1 MEPWVWWVVAALGL
15 AVIEIA
21 TLDLI
26 FIMLA
31 AGAAAGAATAALG
44 GPVALQ
50 VIVAAVVSL
59 AMLGLV
65 RPIALNHLRQ
75 PAEIRTGVDALLGSR
90 AVVIEAVGRDAGL
103 IKLGGETWTARP
115 YDPTRVIEV
124 GREVDVVRIDGATAV
139 VLESD

>member
-1 MEPWVWWVVAALGL
+1 MEDWVWWVVAALGL

-31 AGAAAGAATAALG
+31 AGAAAGAVTAALG
-44 GPVALQ
+44 GPVVLQ

-75 PAEIRTGVDALLGSR
+75 PAEIRTGVAALVGAR
-90 AVVIEAVGRDAGL
+90 AVVVEAVGRDAGL
-103 IKLGGETWTARP
+103 VKLAGELWTARG
-115 YDPTRVIEV
+115 YDPSRVIEV